1 MSGATGER
9 GELRTEKQVVGVR
22 GPWRACGGDMRAGA
36 RAEDRVEWAEE
47 HVGLKMW

>member
-22 GPWRACGGDMRAGA
+22 GPWGLAGEI
-36 RAEDRVEWAEE
+36 RELGPGQKTGWS
-47 HVGLKMW
+47 GLRSMWG